1 MTLYKVLPYLKVKK
15 LDLWALNYRFDRLD
29 PAEGLRKLY
38 RVFDEEDVLVTTSF
52 GTKSIYLI
60 HLISQVNPGQ
70 KIYFVDTG
78 FHFKETL
85 VYKEMIE
92 DIYDVNIVSL
102 HPDEEPHRLTAEEE
116 WWKDHPKMCCTI
128 NKIAPLDH
136 IVTQHKVWVS
146 SLMSYQTSFRAGL
159 RMFEKQGDILKYHPL
174 LHLPEEEFNRRL
186 DKLELPMHP
195 LAHVGYGSI
204 GCTHCTIKGEGRAGR
219 WSDRGK
225 TECGLHVKYYNKK

>member
-1 MTLYKVLPYLKVKK
+1 MTLYKVIPYLKSEK
-15 LDLWALNYRFDRLD
+15 LDLWALNYRFDKLE
-29 PAEGLRKLY
+29 PLEGLRKLY
-38 RVFDEEDVLVTTSF
+38 RVFDEKEILVTTSF
-52 GTKSIYLI
+52 GTKSIFLI

-85 VYKEMIE
+85 LYKDLIE

-102 HPDEEPHRLTAEEE
+102 HPDEEPHRLTAEEQ

-146 SLMSYQTSFRAGL
+146 SLMSHQTSFRSGL
-159 RMFEKQGDILKYHPL
+159 RIFEKQGDILKYQPL
-174 LHLPEEEFNRRL
+174 LHVTEDQFNQAIHE
-186 DKLELPMHP
+186 LELPPHP
-195 LAHVGYGSI
+195 LAHLGYGSI
-204 GCTHCTIKGEGRAGR
+204 GCTHCTIKGEGRSGR

-225 TECGLHVKYYNKK
+225 TECGLHTKYYKKK

>member
-1 MTLYKVLPYLKVKK
+1 MTLYKVLPYLKAKK
-15 LDLWALNYRFDRLD
+15 LDLWALNYRFDKLD
-29 PAEGLRKLY
+29 PIDGLRKLF
-38 RVFDEEDVLVTTSF
+38 RVFNEEDILVTTSF

-60 HLISQVNPGQ
+60 HLLSQVNPGQ

-78 FHFKETL
+78 FHFRETL
-85 VYKEMIE
+85 RYKEMIE
-92 DIYDVNIVSL
+92 DIYDVHIVSL
-102 HPDEEPHRLTAEEE
+102 HPDEEPHRLTEEE
-116 WWKDHPKMCCTI
+116 QWWKDHPKMCCTI

-159 RMFEKQGDILKYHPL
+159 RIFEKQGDILKYHPL

-186 DKLELPMHP
+186 DKLDLPKHP

-204 GCTHCTIKGEGRAGR
+204 GCTHCTIQGEGRSGR

-225 TECGLHVKYYNKK
+225 TECGLHVKYYNRK